1 MQKMKLKFLLI
12 VLNVGTIVQVT
23 AQSESN
29 QRNREISLVNSM
41 LTVPTSRLNQILS
54 PTAQIFTNPE
64 LRNQLIPKFD
74 GSYHA
79 QVLVRESFIA
89 DNADLI
95 KSSFIDPENANYRI
109 AHLVF
114 TSESWNQIIEH
125 PGLIYLDVSSKLNS
139 PKPLN
144 DTARIHSRVDKAENG
159 ITNGLSQNYTGKGVV
174 VGIVDI
180 GFQTDHPTFYS
191 PDGKTYRIQ
200 RFWNQQKSG
209 SAPSLFSY
217 GTEYSDSL
225 SIASAVDDDGA
236 HGTHVAGIA
245 AGSGLGS
252 PNLKYRGMAPQSD
265 IVLVGIKYANDTLG
279 GSGLGDYVVANPT
292 IIDGYNYVFKYA
304 EIHNKPSVCNLS
316 WGMHTGPHDG
326 TSLFDRSVK
335 AITGPGRIIVG
346 AAGNDG
352 RNQMHVHQ
360 TLNGD
365 TAYTLAVDNN
375 RKDYPHENIYM
386 DIWGGIANGTGD
398 KLKIQLNLV
407 DTFGNTI
414 ISTPWN
420 LAGDCVNCGAYKSIY
435 VKGKD
440 TLSIVITEQN
450 YPFNGKSNF
459 LVIAEHNRPCNGYIR
474 LGVTSSGEFNAWNSG
489 QAYRWTSGHFWKGHK
504 AQSFG
509 KKFIEGTP
517 EGSVGE
523 NGGSGTH
530 TLTAGAYI
538 NRNEWTNYK
547 GEYFNQPWNIV
558 GEIAGFSS
566 RGPMPKSLTHPNG
579 RIKPDIIAPGQS
591 ITSALHRR
599 QVPGWLN
606 NELMYKTQYNGKD
619 VYWAMFSGTSM
630 AAPHTTGIVA
640 LYLQANEWL
649 TPLEIRNLWRL
660 TARKDQ
666 FTTNDSNG
674 NSGYGKVDAFET
686 LKIIDQYANIPKQQL
701 NQGWVYFVNGDQQ
714 LVVSNIKN
722 PSADMIS
729 IYNCNGQIMYNKK
742 LTIETENIDISD
754 FTSGVYI
761 IKIEDLQGITQL
773 SGKFVK

>member
-1 MQKMKLKFLLI
+1 MQKIKMKFLFIAIHIFSFIQVSAQTQSANSSSL
-12 VLNVGTIVQVT
+12 LPRSKTI
-23 AQSESN
+23 
-29 QRNREISLVNSM
+29 
-41 LTVPTSRLNQILS
+41 QILS
-54 PTAQIFTNPE
+54 PTAQIFTNVL
-64 LRNQLIPKFD
+64 LRDQLIPKFD
-74 GSYHA
+74 GKYHA
-79 QVLVRESFIA
+79 QGIVNETFIL
-89 DNADLI
+89 DNSDFIL
-95 KSSFIDPENANYRI
+95 SSLIDPENPNYRI
-109 AHLVF
+109 AHLSF
-114 TSESWNQIIEH
+114 IAENWNQIIDH

-159 ITNGLSQNYTGKGVV
+159 IANGLSQNYTGKDVI

-191 PDGKTYRIQ
+191 PDGKNSKIQ

-209 SAPSLFSY
+209 NPPTLYSY
-217 GTEYSDSL
+217 GTEYSDSM
-225 SIASAVDDDGA
+225 SIASAIDDDGS

-265 IVLVGIKYANDTLG
+265 IVMVGIKYANDTLG
-279 GSGLGDYVVANPT
+279 GSGLGDYIVANPT

-304 EIHNKPSVCNLS
+304 ELQNKPSVCNLS

-335 AITGPGRIIVG
+335 AITGSGRIVVG

-352 RNQMHVHQ
+352 RNKMHINE

-365 TAYTLAVDNN
+365 TSFTLVVDNN

-386 DIWGGIANGTGD
+386 DIWGGIKNGSGD

-407 DTFGNTI
+407 DTFGNVLI
-414 ISTPWN
+414 NTPWN
-420 LAGDCVNCGAYKSIY
+420 LAGDCVNCGAYKTLYI
-435 VKGKD
+435 KGND
-440 TLSIVITEQN
+440 TLSVIITEQN

-459 LVIAEHNRPCNGYIR
+459 LVIAEHNRPYNGYIR
-474 LGVTSSGEFNAWNSG
+474 LGITSSGEVNAWNSG

-504 AQSFG
+504 SQSFG
-509 KKFIEGTP
+509 KKYIEGIP

-523 NGGSGTH
+523 NGGSGIH

-547 GEYFNQPWNIV
+547 GEYFYQPWNIV
-558 GEIAGFSS
+558 GDIAGFSS
-566 RGPMPKSLTHPNG
+566 RGPMPKSVSHPSG

-606 NELMYKTQYNGKD
+606 NELMHKTQYNGND

-649 TPLEIRNLWRL
+649 TPLEIRSLWRL

-666 FTTNDSNG
+666 YTTNDSNG

-686 LKIIDQYANIPKQQL
+686 LKIIDQYANIPKHQL

-722 PSADMIS
+722 PSNYNAL
-729 IYNCNGQIMYNKK
+729 IYNCSGQLIKNCKS
-742 LTIETENIDISD
+742 TIDSCFIDISNLS
-754 FTSGVYI
+754 SGVYF
-761 IKIEDLQGITQL
+761 IKIEDLLGNKQF
-773 SGKFVK
+773 SGKFIK